1 MKRVL
6 LLALLIATP
15 ALANAQ
21 VKKGDLFVGTSL
33 GSASGTSSTSKT
45 SYSNTPTE
53 YKSTG
58 NSFSISVNPYIGW
71 FVKDNLALGSSV
83 SLSYYRSKSESSN
96 TSSTTTSTSTY
107 TQPSYYIGPF
117 ARYYMAGSGKGR
129 TFVQV
134 NAQYGLSSGNSK
146 SETST
151 GASSKTTTKPQ
162 GDWNAGVA
170 LGYEVFLSSW
180 VGAYG
185 SFGVNYGSSKTKY
198 EYRPST
204 GTGYDYTSEY
214 TRTYYPLN
222 VGFQLYLPADR
233 K

>member
-1 MKRVL
+1 MKRVI

-15 ALANAQ
+15 SLANAQ
-21 VKKGDLFVGTSL
+21 VKKGDLLLGTSL
-33 GSASGTSSTSKT
+33 GSLSGTSSTSKT
-45 SYSNTPTE
+45 TYSNTPTE

-58 NSFSISVNPYIGW
+58 NSFSLSLNPYVGW
-71 FVKDNLALGSSV
+71 CVQDDLALGASV

-96 TSSTTTSTSTY
+96 TSSTTTSSSTS
-107 TQPSYYIGPF
+107 TQPSFYIGPF
-117 ARYYMAGSGKGR
+117 ARYYMGGSGKGR
-129 TFVQV
+129 TFVHV
-134 NAQYGLSSGNSK
+134 NAQYGFYSGDSK

-151 GASSKTTTKPQ
+151 GASSKTTTKPKY
-162 GDWNAGVA
+162 DWNAGVA

-180 VGAYG
+180 AGAYG
-185 SFGVNYGSSKTKY
+185 SFGVNYGSSKTTY

-222 VGFQLYLPADR
+222 VGFQLHLPADR

>member
-1 MKRVL
+1 MKRVI

-15 ALANAQ
+15 SLANAQ
-21 VKKGDLFVGTSL
+21 VKKGDLFLGTSL
-33 GSASGTSSTSKT
+33 GSSSGTSSTSET
-45 SYSNTPTE
+45 SYSNTPTV

-58 NSFSISVNPYIGW
+58 NSYSISLNPYVGW
-71 FVKDNLALGSSV
+71 CVRDDLALGAAVSV
-83 SLSYYRSKSESSN
+83 GYYRSKSESSN
-96 TSSTTTSTSTY
+96 TSSTATSSSTY

-117 ARYYMAGSGKGR
+117 ARYYMSGSGKGR
-129 TFVQV
+129 AFVHL
-134 NAQYGLSSGNSK
+134 NAQYGLASGNSK

-162 GDWNAGVA
+162 HDWNAGVA

-185 SFGVNYGSSKTKY
+185 SIGVNYGSSETTY

-204 GTGYDYTSEY
+204 GAGYDYTSKY
-214 TRTYYPLN
+214 NRTYYPLN
-222 VGFQLYLPADR
+222 VGFQVHLPADR